1 MGQIE
6 PAAPRPRWSGWA
18 LGLGA
23 WTLLGLC
30 QSAQSYVTYAAEGH
44 PIPGWRAL
52 ALGLSLWYGWALLWV
67 FVCQLARRCPLEQH
81 DFAWRL
87 LFHLAAAV
95 VFAFAKILL
104 DYPVI
109 LAFYCPTPHLLTLR
123 RFVPM
128 AVYDQFHTYVLIY
141 WAMLGVAHA
150 IDYRRQ
156 SRERALRTSQL
167 EAKLAQAQLQL
178 LKLQLHPHFLF
189 NTLNSISALIHTDVE
204 LADRMIARLGDLLRL
219 ALQHFGAE
227 EVPLREELEFLLSYL
242 EIEQA
247 RLGPRLSFDLDVEP
261 GTVEARVPTLLLQPL
276 VENAIRHGV
285 GARPGPGRVEVRARR
300 EAGWLRLEVRDS
312 GPGLT
317 SGEPAEGVGL
327 SNTRA
332 RLGRLYGDEYQFE
345 LAGGPGGG
353 AVVRVVI
360 PFRVGAD
367 GRGGAVQNAYSYA
380 DRG

>member
-1 MGQIE
+1 ME
-6 PAAPRPRWSGWA
+6 PNEPGAPRLRLSGGVF
-18 LGLGA
+18 GLGV

-30 QSAQSYVTYAAEGH
+30 QAAQAYVSYAAEGR
-44 PIPGWRAL
+44 PLPGWRAL

-67 FVCQLARRCPLEQH
+67 FVSQLARRCPLEQR

-87 LFHLAAAV
+87 AFHLVAAV

-123 RFVPM
+123 RFLPM
-128 AVYDQFHTYVLIY
+128 AMTDQFHTYVLIY

-150 IDYRRQ
+150 LNYRRQ
-156 SRERALRTSQL
+156 SRERALRASQL
-167 EAKLAQAQLQL
+167 EARLAQAQLQM

-189 NTLNSISALIHTDVE
+189 NTLNSISALIHQDVE
-204 LADRMIARLGDLLRL
+204 LADRMVARLGDLLRL

-227 EVPLREELEFLLSYL
+227 EVPLRQELEFVLSYL

-247 RLGPRLSFDLDVEP
+247 RLGPRLRFELDVDD
-261 GTVEARVPTLLLQPL
+261 GAAEARVPTFLLQPL

-285 GARPGPGRVEVRARR
+285 AARPGPGQVEVRAWR
-300 EAGWLRLEVRDS
+300 EAERLRLEVADT
-312 GPGLT
+312 GPGLPP
-317 SGEPAEGVGL
+317 GEPAEGVGL

-360 PFRVGAD
+360 PFRVGAN
-367 GRGGAVQNAYSYA
+367 GRGGAVQNVYSYS

>member
-1 MGQIE
+1 MEQHE
-6 PAAPRPRWSGWA
+6 PAAPRTRLSGWA

-30 QSAQSYVTYAAEGH
+30 QAAQSYVTYAAEGK

-67 FVCQLARRCPLEQH
+67 FVSQLARRVPLEQR

-87 LFHLAAAV
+87 AFHLAAAV
-95 VFAFAKILL
+95 VFAEAKILL

-109 LAFYCPTPHLLTLR
+109 LAFYCPTPHLLTLQ
-123 RFVPM
+123 RFLPM
-128 AVYDQFHTYVLIY
+128 AMADQFHTYVLIY

-150 IDYRRQ
+150 LNYHRLSRQ
-156 SRERALRTSQL
+156 RALRTSQL
-167 EAKLAQAQLQL
+167 EARLAQAQLQL
-178 LKLQLHPHFLF
+178 LKMQLHPHFLF
-189 NTLNSISALIHTDVE
+189 NTLNSISALIHQDVE
-204 LADRMIARLGDLLRL
+204 LADRMVARLGDLLRL

-227 EVPLREELEFLLSYL
+227 EVPLRQELEFVLSYL

-247 RLGPRLSFDLDVEP
+247 RLGPRLRFQIDVGD
-261 GTVEARVPTLLLQPL
+261 GTAEALVPTFLLQPL

-285 GARPGPGRVEVRARR
+285 AARPGPGCVEVRACR
-300 EAGWLRLEVRDS
+300 EDGRLSLEVCDS
-312 GPGLT
+312 GPGLPP
-317 SGEPAEGVGL
+317 GEPPEGVGL

-332 RLGRLYGDEYQFE
+332 RLGRLYGEEYQFE
-345 LAGGPGGG
+345 LAGGPRGG

-360 PFRVGAD
+360 PFRAGAN
-367 GRGGAVQNAYSYA
+367 GRNGAGHNAYSYA

>member
-1 MGQIE
+1 MGQHE
-6 PAAPRPRWSGWA
+6 PAAPRTRWSGWA

-30 QSAQSYVTYAAEGH
+30 QAAQSYVSYAAEGR
-44 PIPGWRAL
+44 PLPAWRAL

-67 FVCQLARRCPLEQH
+67 FVSQLARRCPLEQR

-109 LAFYCPTPHLLTLR
+109 LAFYCPTPQLLTLR
-123 RFVPM
+123 RFLPM
-128 AVYDQFHTYVLIY
+128 ALTDQFHTYVLIY

-150 IDYRRQ
+150 LHDRRQ
-156 SRERALRTSQL
+156 ARERALRTSQL
-167 EAKLAQAQLQL
+167 EARLAQAQLQM

-204 LADRMIARLGDLLRL
+204 LADRMVARLGDLLRL
-219 ALQHFGAE
+219 ALHHFGAE

-247 RLGPRLSFDLDVEP
+247 RLGPRLSFDLEVEP

-285 GARPGPGRVEVRARR
+285 GARPGPGRVEVQARR
-300 EAGWLRLEVRDS
+300 EADRLRLEVRDT
-312 GPGLT
+312 GPGLAG
-317 SGEPAEGVGL
+317 GEPQEGVGL

-332 RLGRLYGDEYQFE
+332 RLGRLYGEAYQFE

-360 PFRVGAD
+360 PFRVGAG
-367 GRGGAVQNAYSYA
+367 GRDGAVQNAYSHS
-380 DRG
+380 DCG

>member
-1 MGQIE
+1 MGQNE
-6 PAAPRPRWSGWA
+6 PAARRPRWSGWA

-30 QSAQSYVTYAAEGH
+30 QSAQSYITYAAEGH

-67 FVCQLARRCPLEQH
+67 FVYQLARLCPLEQR

-87 LFHLAAAV
+87 AFHLAAAV
-95 VFAFAKILL
+95 VFAEAKILL

-128 AVYDQFHTYVLIY
+128 AVNDQFHTYLLIY

-150 IDYRRQ
+150 LDYRRQ
-156 SRERALRTSQL
+156 SRLRALRTSQL

-247 RLGPRLSFDLDVEP
+247 RLGPRLGFDLDVEP
-261 GTVEARVPTLLLQPL
+261 GTAEARVPTLILQPL

-300 EAGWLRLEVRDS
+300 EAGWLRLEVCDT

-317 SGEPAEGVGL
+317 SGEPEEGVGL

-380 DRG
+380 DRR

>member
-1 MGQIE
+1 
-6 PAAPRPRWSGWA
+6 
-18 LGLGA
+18 
-23 WTLLGLC
+23 
-30 QSAQSYVTYAAEGH
+30 
-44 PIPGWRAL
+44 
-52 ALGLSLWYGWALLWV
+52 
-67 FVCQLARRCPLEQH
+67 
-81 DFAWRL
+81 
-87 LFHLAAAV
+87 
-95 VFAFAKILL
+95 
-104 DYPVI
+104 
-109 LAFYCPTPHLLTLR
+109 
-123 RFVPM
+123 M

-150 IDYRRQ
+150 LDYRRQ

-167 EAKLAQAQLQL
+167 EARLAQTQLQM
-178 LKLQLHPHFLF
+178 LKLQMHPHFLF

-204 LADRMIARLGDLLRL
+204 LADRMVARLGDLQRL

-247 RLGPRLSFDLDVEP
+247 RLGPRLGFDLDVEP
-261 GTVEARVPTLLLQPL
+261 GTEEARVPNLLLQPL

-285 GARPGPGRVEVRARR
+285 GALPGPGRVEVRARR
-300 EAGWLRLEVRDS
+300 ETGRLHLEVRDT
-312 GPGLT
+312 GPGLS
-317 SGEPAEGVGL
+317 SGEPEEGVGL

-345 LAGGPGGG
+345 LADGPGGG

-360 PFRVGAD
+360 PYRVGAN

-380 DRG
+380 DRR